1 MKKHEI
7 GLSEIRQ
14 LAESLIEEYMPGQG
28 WTLKLDTAKRR
39 AGICRYGTR
48 EIGLSVV
55 YAETITRE
63 WVIEV
68 MKHEIAH
75 ALVGPGHGH
84 KRVWRDKAIEI
95 GSTGEQYYKGPD
107 ADHAEHAKYIGN
119 CGCKEHYR
127 YRLPEAVTSSIF
139 SLKCKKCD
147 GVITW
152 IERAHCNVSKALPAA
167 KPPHPTLF

>member
-7 GLSEIRQ
+7 GLSEIRE
-14 LAESLIEEYMPGQG
+14 LAESLIEEYLPGQG
-28 WTLKLDTAKRR
+28 WALKLDTAKRR
-39 AGICRYGTR
+39 AGICRHRTR

-84 KRVWRDKAIEI
+84 KQVWRNKAIEI
-95 GSTGEQYYKGPD
+95 GSTGEQYYKGPE
-107 ADHAEHAKYIGN
+107 ADHAGHAKYIGS
-119 CGCKEHYR
+119 CGCKKHYR
-127 YRLPEAVTSSIF
+127 YRLPEAVTSSI
-139 SLKCKKCD
+139 LNLACKRC
-147 GVITW
+147 GGQITW
-152 IERAHCNVSKALPAA
+152 IERTHCKATETTAAA